1 MHTSDPETQACTGL
15 APRNPRNFA
24 IVRESYLP
32 DAWAG
37 TLRYRFAA
45 MRVPSVA

>member
-1 MHTSDPETQACTGL
+1 MLRVRPGIPAI
-15 APRNPRNFA
+15 FA

-32 DAWAG
+32 DTWAG
-37 TLRYRFAA
+37 THRYRFAA

>member
-1 MHTSDPETQACTGL
+1 MIGETQGNGGPGNTLGTTAI
-15 APRNPRNFA
+15 FA

-32 DAWAG
+32 AAWTG

>member
-1 MHTSDPETQACTGL
+1 VEVHGA
-15 APRNPRNFA
+15 NPGTPAKFA

-32 DAWAG
+32 DAGIG

-45 MRVPSVA
+45 MRVPSVT

>member
-1 MHTSDPETQACTGL
+1 MLRVSPPGIPAI
-15 APRNPRNFA
+15 FA